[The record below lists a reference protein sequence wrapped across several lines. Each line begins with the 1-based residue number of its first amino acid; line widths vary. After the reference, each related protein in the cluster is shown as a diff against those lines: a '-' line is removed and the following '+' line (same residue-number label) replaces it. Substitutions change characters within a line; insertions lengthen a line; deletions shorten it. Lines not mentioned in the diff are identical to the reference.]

1 MKVSVVI
8 LNWNTAG
15 YLERWLPVLLDS
27 CGPDTGVV
35 VADNASTDGSLE
47 LLRRRFP
54 EVGTIKFSRN
64 FGFTGG
70 YDRALEKLLD
80 PSKNPDVPEYVV
92 LLNSDVEVSR
102 GWLEPLVRYMD
113 THPDCG
119 VCGPKLHKLRDGEPE
134 FEYAGAAGGLLDR
147 FGYPFCRGRVLSR
160 TESDRGQYD
169 KPEDVLWVSGACLM
183 TRSSLWKTLGGL
195 DDRFFA
201 HMEEID
207 YCWRAQLLG
216 WRVTVVP
223 ESSVRHLGGG
233 TLPGTSPFKL
243 RLNYRNNLLLLRNNL
258 APTYAASGMSLCRAD
273 RKALRLIRFRMML
286 DRLSAAVYLL
296 TGRTSYYRAVVAAH
310 REYRRSAVKAS
321 PFREG
326 AQVKGLRDVCI
337 IPLSFFKGKR
347 VFNAI

>member
-35 VADNASTDGSLE
+35 VTDNASTDGSLE

-54 EVGTIKFSRN
+54 EVGIIKFSRN

-80 PSKNPDVPEYVV
+80 PSENSDVPEYVV

-147 FGYPFCRGRVLSR
+147 FGYPFCRGRVLKR
-160 TESDRGQYD
+160 IEADEGQYD
-169 KPEDVLWVSGACLM
+169 DSADVLWVSGACLM
-183 TRSSLWKTLGGL
+183 VRRTVWRELGGF
-195 DDRFFA
+195 DERFFA

-207 YCWRAQLLG
+207 LCWRAARKG
-216 WRVTVVP
+216 WKVTVVP
-223 ESSVRHLGGG
+223 ESVVYHLGGG
-233 TLPGTSPFKL
+233 TLPAESPFKL
-243 RLNYRNNLLLLRNNL
+243 ELNYRNNLLLLENNAGSNAL
-258 APTYAASGMSLCRAD
+258 LFA
-273 RKALRLIRFRMML
+273 RKLLDGCSAL
-286 DRLSAAVYLL
+286 VYLL
-296 TGRTSYYRAVVAAH
+296 SGRAASFRAVARAHSAYRKLSAGVDRTSRPLGGKAGAM
-310 REYRRSAVKAS
+310 RRLCILPLAAVK
-321 PFREG
+321 G
-326 AQVKGLRDVCI
+326 KGI
-337 IPLSFFKGKR
+337 FKYLKQYEDCH
-347 VFNAI
+347 